1 MTDDKKQKLKRM
13 LTGKGAHGLFIGR
26 IMHCYGDDKTVIGHT
41 ALCHIIFRTF
51 SWIIFDISFLRML
64 FVYHK
69 FPKETGVHFKSI
81 SEMTAGMSAA
91 ERLHEILHSCQPY
104 DVTGNRILVFYPF
117 FVSAAALLLGGW
129 TIILLRRIVSRR
141 ALENSGLKL
150 RVISGLQIAFDIS
163 AFIVTLYFCGVWA
176 DRVIRQL
183 PMRMLFTYIYGFGV
197 LVIFFDL
204 IIFSVDMK
212 LTYRKKEEEK

>member
-1 MTDDKKQKLKRM
+1 
-13 LTGKGAHGLFIGR
+13 
-26 IMHCYGDDKTVIGHT
+26 
-41 ALCHIIFRTF
+41 
-51 SWIIFDISFLRML
+51 
-64 FVYHK
+64 
-69 FPKETGVHFKSI
+69 
-81 SEMTAGMSAA
+81 MSAA
-91 ERLHEILHSCQPY
+91 ERLHGILRTYQPY
-104 DVTGNRILVFYPF
+104 DVTGNKILVFYPF

-197 LVIFFDL
+197 IMIFFDL
-204 IIFSVDMK
+204 IIFAVDMK

>member
-1 MTDDKKQKLKRM
+1 MTDDKKQKLKR
-13 LTGKGAHGLFIGR
+13 LITGKGAHGIIIGK
-26 IMHCYGDDKTVIGHT
+26 IMHCDGDDKTVIGHT
-41 ALCHIIFRTF
+41 AINHIIFRAL
-51 SWIIFDISFLRML
+51 SWLIFDISLLRML

-69 FPKETGVHFKSI
+69 FPNETGVHFKSVR
-81 SEMTAGMSAA
+81 EMTAGMSVA
-91 ERLHEILHSCQPY
+91 ERLHEILHTYQPY

-141 ALENSGLKL
+141 TAENSGLKL

-163 AFIVTLYFCGVWA
+163 AFIVTLYFCGIWA

-183 PMRMLFTYIYGFGV
+183 PMKMLFTQIYAIGV
-197 LVIFFDL
+197 ALVFFDL
-204 IIFSVDMK
+204 IIFAIDMK
-212 LTYRKKEEEK
+212 MTYGKKEEEK